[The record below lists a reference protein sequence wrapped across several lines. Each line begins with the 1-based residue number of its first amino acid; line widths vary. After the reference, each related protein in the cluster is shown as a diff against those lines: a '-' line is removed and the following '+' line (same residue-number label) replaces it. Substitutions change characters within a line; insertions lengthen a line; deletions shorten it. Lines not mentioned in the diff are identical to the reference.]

1 MILGITREKLEY
13 YFDNAKNYKEDIR
26 GLYNEVYEYTDVNFS
41 IKVKEA
47 LKV

>member
-26 GLYNEVYEYTDVNFS
+26 GLYNEVYEYTDVNTKKPKF
-41 IKVKEA
+41 
-47 LKV
+47 LM